1 MSVFKTA
8 GTVLELIRWANCAM
22 AGFGAL
28 VGMMIAFMA
37 LPDSMQV
44 QFLYEPP
51 VVFLAVFLI
60 TGAGNAINDYFD
72 YRIDWINRPS
82 RPIPSGRISR
92 YAVLY
97 ISTSL
102 FFAGIVM
109 SYWLGPVCL
118 FLAVFNSFLL
128 FVYARTLK
136 SVALLGNM
144 VVSYLTGSTFLFGGA
159 VAVFGTA
166 GIQSTVILF
175 ILACLVTLARE
186 IVKDIEDMEGDMREG
201 AGTLPIRIGKDR
213 ASKIAGVVAISGV
226 VLSPFPF
233 FFMNFGIAY
242 LAVIFAADL
251 MMLVSINEM
260 LLRDR
265 PKKASKLL
273 KLAMFTALLAFVAG
287 TIY

>member
-1 MSVFKTA
+1 
-8 GTVLELIRWANCAM
+8 M
-22 AGFGAL
+22 AGLAAL
-28 VGMMIAFMA
+28 IGTLIAFLA

-44 QFLYEPP
+44 QFSYEP
-51 VVFLAVFLI
+51 VIVFSAVFLI
-60 TGAGNAINDYFD
+60 TGAGNAINDFFD
-72 YRIDWINRPS
+72 FRIDWINRPS

-97 ISTSL
+97 ISTSF
-102 FFAGIVM
+102 FFAGIVL
-109 SYWLGPVCL
+109 SYWLGFACLLLAAFNSVLL
-118 FLAVFNSFLL
+118 FL
-128 FVYARTLK
+128 YARTLK

-144 VVSYLTGSTFLFGGA
+144 VVSYLTGSTFLFGSA
-159 VAVFGTA
+159 VAVFGIA
-166 GIQSTVILF
+166 GIRSTMILF

-213 ASKIAGVVAISGV
+213 ASKIAGIVAISGV

-233 FFMNFGIAY
+233 FFMNHTFGIAY
-242 LAVIFAADL
+242 LALIFVADL
-251 MMLVSINEM
+251 VMLVSVNEM

-287 TIY
+287 TVY